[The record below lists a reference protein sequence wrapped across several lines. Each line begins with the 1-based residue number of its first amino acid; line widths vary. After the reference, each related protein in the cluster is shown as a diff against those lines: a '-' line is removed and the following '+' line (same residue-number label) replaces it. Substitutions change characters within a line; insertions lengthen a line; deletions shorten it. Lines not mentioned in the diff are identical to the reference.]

1 MRTPRTA
8 LPLLALV
15 GLTLTATASAA
26 PNPCAD
32 GNCTVR
38 PPHAWAQVSSG
49 IGGGTGTP
57 LAYPRRT
64 QGAMLRQLT
73 LDTAPAPSDDPAID
87 QGEPIF
93 SCATPTIT
101 GLYGVPG
108 GGTTTLVIGGSAIGQ
123 QGCEPVAPANYRCRA
138 GRLAGATHVLTC
150 TGPKG
155 RTGIAWSGPSW
166 GYWLA
171 GPVGFPVRAMALSTR

>member
-1 MRTPRTA
+1 MA
-8 LPLLALV
+8 LPLVAVAGLAIA
-15 GLTLTATASAA
+15 ATAASA

-38 PPHAWAQVSSG
+38 PPYAWSAVSSSV
-49 IGGGTGTP
+49 GGGTGLR

-64 QGAMLRQLT
+64 QGAVLRQLT
-73 LDTAPAPSDDPAID
+73 LDTPPAPSDDPAVD

-93 SCATPTIT
+93 SCATPTVT
-101 GLYGVPG
+101 GLYAAPG
-108 GGTTTLVIGGSAIGQ
+108 GGTVTLVIGGSAVGQ
-123 QGCEPVAPANYRCRA
+123 QGCEPVPPSNYRCRS
-138 GRLAGATHVLTC
+138 GRLAGATHVQTC
-150 TGPKG
+150 TGPRG

-171 GPVGFPVRAMALSTR
+171 APSGFDARAMAATTR